1 MSRMTI
7 DNLTKNQ
14 VDESRI
20 LTIFVGLPSSGKTTF
35 IKNLMLTLE
44 YQGESVEV
52 VNMKDYVEQL
62 DDDYSQAYPDDGV
75 DVPLMEYMERCTKVL
90 NERKRKML
98 MKLMGHMENKVKN
111 MFVDCNNLKRDEWY
125 EYLLFASNLD
135 YKIYFMFPQY
145 GLLYYK
151 HEFSNDT
158 EAINHIKSSRKIT
171 MNEFYDYKS
180 TYAFVMTNKDICG
193 ISPHSWQNII

>member
-1 MSRMTI
+1 MYK

-14 VDESRI
+14 VDDSKI
-20 LTIFVGLPSSGKTTF
+20 LTVFVGLPSSGKTTY
-35 IKNLMLTLE
+35 IKNLVLNLE

-52 VNMKDYVEQL
+52 VKMNDYIEQA
-62 DDDYSQAYPDDGV
+62 DDDYSKVCSDDGV
-75 DVPLMEYMERCTKVL
+75 DVPLVEYMERCIRVL

-98 MKLMGHMENKVKN
+98 MKLMNLMENKIKN
-111 MFVDCNNLKRDEWY
+111 VFVDCNNLKRDEWY

-151 HEFSNDT
+151 HDFSNDT